1 MSILNTTDCGIYA
14 NTGVVACAT
23 SPDIVSYAIA
33 VPKGYVF
40 PVADLADAATFN
52 AALADLT
59 IANTGRAYILPF
71 LTNFTD
77 NTGDPV
83 TTNRN
88 NYVATVQNKPYNWR
102 YLMNGTYCLFQQ
114 VKQLLKANVYDWL
127 FVDAMGNV
135 WGTEGTDT
143 AGNASMGGIQMFEVW
158 VEDWMQK
165 KPDDL
170 NAYPI
175 NFRVLDNRQ
184 LNENSA
190 FMATN
195 FTVNTA
201 TMGLAG
207 IQLAAGTTS
216 STATHLYV
224 SGTYICGGASLG
236 ETFGSTL
243 AATGAWT
250 VNNASTGGSV
260 TVSAVSYN
268 SILDQYDLTISST
281 PATSVIVGLAAPSV
295 LTATPYF
302 AYIVTETPNKYTL
315 TTP

>member
-1 MSILNTTDCGIYA
+1 MATVLNTANCAITA
-14 NTGVVACAT
+14 NTGLVTCAT
-23 SPDIVSYAIA
+23 TPDIVSYAIA
-33 VPKGYVF
+33 VPKGFVF
-40 PVADLADAATFN
+40 DAADLADAATFN
-52 AALADLT
+52 AALAAKT
-59 IANTGRAYILPF
+59 VANTGRAYILPF

-88 NYVATVQNKPYNWR
+88 NYVAGVQNKPYNWR
-102 YLMNGTYCLFQQ
+102 YLMNGSFCLFQE
-114 VKQLLKANVYDWL
+114 VKQLLKFNFFDFL
-127 FVDAMGNV
+127 FVDAMGTV
-135 WGTEGTDT
+135 WGTEANDS
-143 AGNASMGGIQMFEVW
+143 AGDPSLGGIQMFEVW

-165 KPDDL
+165 KPDDV

-184 LNENSA
+184 LNENVA
-190 FMATN
+190 FAPTN
-195 FTVNTA
+195 FTVNMA
-201 TMGLAG
+201 TMGLANV
-207 IQLAAGTTS
+207 QLYAGTTA

-224 SGTYICGGASLG
+224 SGKYVCGGASLG

-250 VNNASTGGSV
+250 VFTSAGVSV

-268 SILDQYDLTISST
+268 SILDQYDLTITST
-281 PATSVIVGLAAPSV
+281 PATTVIVGLAAPAT
-295 LTATPYF
+295 LTGTPYF
-302 AYIVTETPNKYTL
+302 AYVVTETPNKYTL